1 MRSKSDGGL
10 KLRVSEHFDLGVGQA
25 SLEFVD
31 VDLETDVALFIDP
44 RAISQIDSEWT
55 DECIA
60 LIQDFFNAVLDCIA
74 NGDES
79 RATQLLGFLSEPNE
93 THLGLSSDRP
103 SGHGLGATGAVDV
116 WRALSESEAAKSRLL
131 EDLEDTV
138 LMIPGIGN
146 DLISDMTTN
155 IIRRPLIRFTNEVCT
170 FYEIAME
177 NEVDSGPCWNLQ
189 TRRWESGFVSLPMI
203 SNSKL
208 LLVPKAIVRQRLG
221 FSVSD
226 YYRHVILVALQQ
238 HELDAN
244 SGLVE
249 VLRDGT
255 RRVTKKTLI
264 ERYGTGTKSK
274 VVEITKVNPDL
285 LRQYRD
291 LKSDNPSELLS
302 HRVLERRTST
312 PAANLDQLLED
323 VFSCAPGDADADRY
337 HRAVQALLNTIFYPS
352 LINPRREVK
361 IHDGRKRIDIVYTN
375 ASDTGFFW
383 RIHKHH
389 SVPAGFIVVECKNYN
404 GDVGNPE
411 LDQIS
416 SRFSDTRGRLGLL
429 VCRDIRGFDTFM
441 ERCKDTFH
449 DGRGWVL
456 PILDVDLLELVEE
469 AKSDPDLQTFQL
481 LEERFGSLIS

>member
-1 MRSKSDGGL
+1 MKVSQHFGL
-10 KLRVSEHFDLGVGQA
+10 GLSQA

-55 DECIA
+55 DECVA
-60 LIQDFFNAVLDCIA
+60 LLQDFFNAVLDCIA
-74 NGDES
+74 SSDHH
-79 RATQLLGFLSEPNE
+79 RATELLGLLSEPNE
-93 THLGLSSDRP
+93 THLGLSTDRP
-103 SGHGLGATGAVDV
+103 SGHGLGVSGAADV

-155 IIRRPLIRFTNEVCT
+155 IIRGPLIDFTNEVCD
-170 FYEIAME
+170 FYGIPLA
-177 NEVDSGPCWNLQ
+177 NDVDSGPCWNLA
-189 TRRWESGFVSLPMI
+189 TRQWESGFVSLPMVE
-203 SNSKL
+203 NKKL

-249 VLRDGT
+249 TLRDGT
-255 RRVTKKTLI
+255 RRVTKKSLI
-264 ERYGTGTKSK
+264 ERYGAGTKDE
-274 VVEITKVNPDL
+274 VVKFTKANPGL
-285 LRQYRD
+285 LRMYRD
-291 LKSDNPSELLS
+291 LKSENPSDIPS
-302 HRVLERRTST
+302 HKDLERRTSAPAVDLDLLLRNVRDCT
-312 PAANLDQLLED
+312 P
-323 VFSCAPGDADADRY
+323 GRADEDRY
-337 HRAVQALLNTIFYPS
+337 HRAVQALLNAVFHPS
-352 LINPRREVK
+352 LVNPRREVK

-375 ASDTGFFW
+375 ASAQGFFF
-383 RIHKHH
+383 RIRQHH
-389 SVPAGFIVVECKNYN
+389 SVPAGYIVVECKNYN
-404 GDVGNPE
+404 GNVGNPE

-416 SRFSDTRGRLGLL
+416 SRFSPVRGQLGLL
-429 VCRDIRGFDTFM
+429 LCRNITEFATFM
-441 ERCKDTFH
+441 ARCRDTFH

-456 PILDVDLLELVEE
+456 PLTDRDLEELVEE
-469 AKSDPDLQTFQL
+469 VKLDPESQTFQL
-481 LEERFGSLIS
+481 LEERFADLIS